1 MDPNQNLHNTMD
13 EINSIL
19 GTLGSASSQTVY
31 GTTGVGIDDCALD
44 FQVGSPYGKL
54 VLQVSIV

>member
-1 MDPNQNLHNTMD
+1 MD